1 MGHWFRENEEKLQP
15 TLLQRLIIRILQ
27 AGDIPNHIAFIMDG
41 NRRYARANKLGNVIV
56 GHEHGF
62 DKFTQVLA
70 WCSYLGVKEV
80 SAYCFSIENFH
91 RPKDEVD
98 GLLNLLEIK
107 FKDLLNEIKNL
118 NEKGI
123 QVNVYGDLTLLPE
136 TIQKLIAQVVLQ
148 TRSNRNWTLNL
159 YIAYTSTEEMCNA
172 INTLCSL
179 TQPNCINVT
188 ESNLYAAF
196 RSHAAT
202 KPDLLIRS
210 SGEIR
215 VSNFLTWQCA
225 FTPICF
231 LEEKWPEL
239 TIWTLFRA
247 TFFYQR
253 YKWFNNLDKTNVD
266 GGDKCLLDNQLV
278 QQLEEKRYEQ
288 LKLLAGEQ

>member
-1 MGHWFRENEEKLQP
+1 MGHWFRENEKKLQP
-15 TLLQRLIIRILQ
+15 TLVQRFIIRVLK

-41 NRRYARANKLGNVIV
+41 NRRYARANKLGNVVV

-62 DKFTQVLA
+62 EKFTQVLA

-98 GLLNLLEIK
+98 GLLNLLELK
-107 FKDLLNEIKNL
+107 FKDLLNETNNL

-123 QVNVYGDLTLLPE
+123 QINVYGDLSLLPE
-136 TIQKLIAQVVLQ
+136 AIQKLVAQVVLK
-148 TRSNRNWTLNL
+148 TRGNNNWTLNL

-172 INTLCSL
+172 INTLCNLNIES
-179 TQPNCINVT
+179 PIEVT
-188 ESNLYAAF
+188 EASLYACF
-196 RSHAAT
+196 RSRPASL
-202 KPDLLIRS
+202 PDLLIRS
-210 SGEIR
+210 SGEVR

-231 LEEKWPEL
+231 LEQKWPEL
-239 TIWTLFRA
+239 TIWALFRA

-253 YKWFNNLDKTNVD
+253 YKWFNSLNDSRLPD
-266 GGDKCLLDNQLV
+266 GDHRLLDNQLV
-278 QQLEEKRYEQ
+278 QQLENRRFDH
-288 LKLLAGEQ
+288 LKQLAGE